1 MKMAQTRA
9 SGTYK
14 IDSLA
19 TTKEIT
25 VHLNDLGIRTGVEI
39 VVVQK
44 DRKGGIIL
52 HQGTRIALDARV
64 MEQIDVTERSS
75 SKPSLPL
82 WISYKSVK
90 AGRSIR
96 LVQKVLCAV
105 V

>member
-25 VHLNDLGIRTGVEI
+25 AHLNDLGIRTGVEI

-44 DRKGGIIL
+44 DRKGGIVL
-52 HQGTRIALDARV
+52 HQGTRIALDERV
-64 MEQIDVTERSS
+64 MEQIDVT
-75 SKPSLPL
+75 L
-82 WISYKSVK
+82 WISCKSVK

-96 LVQKVLCAV
+96 SPPKVRCAV
-105 V
+105 D

>member
-25 VHLNDLGIRTGVEI
+25 AHLNDLGIRTGVEI

-44 DRKGGIIL
+44 IAKAASFYTKGRGL
-52 HQGTRIALDARV
+52 L
-64 MEQIDVTERSS
+64 
-75 SKPSLPL
+75 
-82 WISYKSVK
+82 
-90 AGRSIR
+90 
-96 LVQKVLCAV
+96 
-105 V
+105 